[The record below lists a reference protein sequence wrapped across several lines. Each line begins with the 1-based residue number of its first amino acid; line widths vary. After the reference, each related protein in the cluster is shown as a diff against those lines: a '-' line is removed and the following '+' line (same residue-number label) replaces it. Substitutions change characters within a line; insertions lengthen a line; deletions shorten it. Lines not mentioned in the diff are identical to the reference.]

1 MAITILEELHMLKK
15 PDSLSLQ
22 AVIFDMDGVIFDTE
36 HLAMRLWIQAADELG
51 ISGIAEV
58 YPSVIGT
65 NTTRTHEI
73 LAERY
78 DASFPWEDFDS
89 RIRTLYH
96 EHYEREGLP
105 VKPGV
110 PELLSS
116 LAANHV
122 PLALASSTHS
132 DLVRRELR
140 DAGFLDYFDVV
151 IGGDMVTHSKPHPEI
166 FLRAAEALHAAPENC
181 YVIEDSFNGIRA
193 AAAAGAHPLMV
204 PDLLQPTEEI
214 RVLSE
219 QVFPSLY
226 ELRSFLLPSGALRA

>member
-1 MAITILEELHMLKK
+1 MVKK
-15 PDSLSLQ
+15 AENRSFE

-36 HLAMRLWIQAADELG
+36 HLAMSLWVQAADELG
-51 ISGIAEV
+51 IPGIAEV

-65 NTTRTHEI
+65 TTIRTHEI
-73 LAERY
+73 LAEHY
-78 DASFPWEDFDS
+78 GSSFPREEFD
-89 RIRTLYH
+89 RRVRELYH
-96 EHYEREGLP
+96 EHYDREGLP

-116 LAANHV
+116 LTANHI

-214 RVLSE
+214 RALTE

-226 ELRSFLLPSGALRA
+226 ELLSFLLPSGAFRA

>member
-1 MAITILEELHMLKK
+1 M
-15 PDSLSLQ
+15 Q

-36 HLAMRLWIQAADELG
+36 HLAMSLWIQAADELG
-51 ISGIAEV
+51 IPGIAEL

-65 NTTRTHEI
+65 TMARTHEI
-73 LAERY
+73 LAEHY
-78 DASFPWEDFDS
+78 GVSFPREEFD
-89 RIRTLYH
+89 RRVRDLYH
-96 EHYEREGLP
+96 EHYDREGLP

-110 PELLSS
+110 PELLCS

-166 FLRAAEALHAAPENC
+166 FLRAANALNAAPEDC

-193 AAAAGAHPLMV
+193 AAAAGTHPLMV
-204 PDLLQPTEEI
+204 PDMLQPTEEI
-214 RVLSE
+214 RSLAE
-219 QVFPSLY
+219 HVFPSLY
-226 ELRSFLLPSGALRA
+226 EVLFFLSESRPAPA

>member
-1 MAITILEELHMLKK
+1 MLKK

-51 ISGIAEV
+51 IPGIAEV

-110 PELLSS
+110 PELLAS

-166 FLRAAEALHAAPENC
+166 FLRAAAALHAAPENC

-214 RVLSE
+214 RALSE
-219 QVFPSLY
+219 QVFPSLH
-226 ELRSFLLPSGALRA
+226 ELLSFLLPSGAARA